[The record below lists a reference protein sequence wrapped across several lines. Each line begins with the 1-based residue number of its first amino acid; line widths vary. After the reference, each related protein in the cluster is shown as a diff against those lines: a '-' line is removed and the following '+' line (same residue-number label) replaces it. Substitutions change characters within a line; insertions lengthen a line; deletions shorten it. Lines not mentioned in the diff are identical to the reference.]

1 MSTIH
6 SIRATAFV
14 LAAVALPT
22 ALRAQVPY
30 ATTVVASDT
39 NGGAGGG
46 IFNPGNALGAPQGP
60 THVHSL
66 GNGGFLTLGFAQ
78 PIVNA
83 PGADFLVGEN
93 AFLLAGSWWQT
104 FAEVMFVEV
113 SSDGVVFA
121 RFPARYFGPPVAP
134 GPFGTV
140 PTGTYAGLAGQTPV
154 QLGAADP
161 QDVASAGGD
170 AFDLADLAGDPL
182 VLGSQVDLGAITHV
196 RLVDVQSGIA
206 LDSTGVPIF
215 DPGSGSADVD
225 AITVIHPAGTPLAN
239 HPNVELTIATDGT
252 ITLRLEHPA
261 GWQQLDFTSLR
272 AQLLGIPVD
281 AFGLLGAFSVQT
293 IDATG
298 FTLVQPVPLPG
309 IVFTMAFSLRDLQGN
324 RAGQQRTRPF

>member
-1 MSTIH
+1 MSSLAR
-6 SIRATAFV
+6 SIAAAA
-14 LAAVALPT
+14 LAACAFS
-22 ALRAQVPY
+22 AAARAQVPF
-30 ATTVVASDT
+30 AATVVASNT

-46 IFNPGNALGAPQGP
+46 IFNPTHALGAPMGP

-66 GNGGFLTLGFAQ
+66 GNAGFLTLGFAQ
-78 PIVNA
+78 PIVDA

-93 AFLLAGSWWQT
+93 PFLLSGAWWQT

-121 RFPARYFGPPVAP
+121 RFPARYFGPATAP

-154 QLGAADP
+154 NVGAADP

-170 AFDLADLAGDPL
+170 AFDLADLANDPL
-182 VLGSQVDLGAITHV
+182 VLTNQVDLGAITQV
-196 RLVDVQSGIA
+196 RLVDVVSGTS
-206 LDSTGVPIF
+206 LDATGAPIF

-225 AITVIHPAGTPLAN
+225 AITVIHAAGTPLTN
-239 HPNVELTIATDGT
+239 HPNVALTIATDGT
-252 ITLRLEHPA
+252 MTLRIEHPG
-261 GWQQLDFTSLR
+261 GWQQLDFASLR
-272 AQLLGIPVD
+272 AQLLGVPVD
-281 AFGLLGAFSVQT
+281 AFGLLGAFGVQA

-298 FTLVQPVPLPG
+298 FTLVQPIPLPG
-309 IVFTMAFSLRDLQGN
+309 IPFTLAFSLRDLQGN